1 MSCWASFWTACQFV
15 WNWKP
20 SKNCLIRIFWS
31 AFWRCCPYV
40 TRLEWQFQ
48 KVDYEFQKCV
58 EDDYVILLDGWMCQ
72 KGLSKVVSLEFSR
85 QKRRMI
91 WKYKHC
97 FFKSY
102 VVLLG
107 AIFTHSD
114 VVSKVK
120 CMWQLMQTFHP
131 LWTRFAGLSHERAAK
146 MKTDNGN
153 DVLGKWKSHPQS
165 FNKISSYFLSVY
177 TKFYISLQG
186 IKTLLST
193 FSFFVYFVL
202 LENVRRRIRWFFH
215 FPKNVSLSWRI
226 CLLSR
231 PLLELRPHHQTLTCQ
246 KK

>member
-1 MSCWASFWTACQFV
+1 
-15 WNWKP
+15 
-20 SKNCLIRIFWS
+20 
-31 AFWRCCPYV
+31 
-40 TRLEWQFQ
+40 
-48 KVDYEFQKCV
+48 
-58 EDDYVILLDGWMCQ
+58 
-72 KGLSKVVSLEFSR
+72 
-85 QKRRMI
+85 
-91 WKYKHC
+91 
-97 FFKSY
+97 
-102 VVLLG
+102 
-107 AIFTHSD
+107 
-114 VVSKVK
+114 
-120 CMWQLMQTFHP
+120 MWQLMQTFHP

-153 DVLGKWKSHPQS
+153 DVLGKWKSLQS

-246 KK
+246 KKINYENRGVDGRDGYQLLLQYLLPRAKIQFNFF